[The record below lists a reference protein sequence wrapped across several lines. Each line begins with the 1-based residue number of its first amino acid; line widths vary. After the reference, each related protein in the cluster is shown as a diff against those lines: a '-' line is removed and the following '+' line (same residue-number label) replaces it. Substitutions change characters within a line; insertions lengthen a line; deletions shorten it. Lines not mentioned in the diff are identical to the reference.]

1 MFAGKDNERTE
12 IKSLGEFGLI
22 DRLTSGFKTK
32 HSSTILGIG
41 DDAAIIHPSEN
52 EHLVVTT
59 DMLVEGVHFDLSWM
73 PLKHLG
79 YKSVAVNLSDIAAMN
94 AEARQITVSIAI
106 SNRFSVEAL
115 DELYQGMQLACER
128 YGADL
133 VGGDTTSSPSGLVIS
148 ISAIG
153 TTKPEL
159 VTRRSGA
166 KVTDLICVSGD
177 LGGAYAGL
185 LLLQREKR
193 TFMANPAFQPDLEGN
208 DYILERQLKPEPRF
222 DITKQLAA
230 SSILPT
236 SMIDISD
243 GLASELH
250 HICKQSG
257 CGCTI
262 YEDKIPL
269 DVQTINTAEE
279 FNLDPLTLAL
289 SGGED
294 YELLFTVPLA
304 DFEKLRDIEGIAVIG
319 HIEEKEEGLH
329 LVNNIG
335 QKISLKALGWDSF
348 NQ

>member
-1 MFAGKDNERTE
+1 MFAKKDDERTE

-22 DRLTSGFKTK
+22 DRLTSGF
-32 HSSTILGIG
+32 SAFNASTILGIG
-41 DDAAIIHPSEN
+41 DDAAIIHSSGN
-52 EHLVVTT
+52 EQLLVTT

-73 PLKHLG
+73 PLRHLG
-79 YKSVAVNLSDIAAMN
+79 YKSVAVNLSDVAAMN

-115 DELYQGMQLACER
+115 DELYAGMRMACER

-133 VGGDTTSSPSGLVIS
+133 IGGDTTSSPSGLVIS
-148 ISAIG
+148 ITAIG
-153 TTKPEL
+153 TAKPEKI
-159 VTRRSGA
+159 VRRSGA
-166 KVTDLICVSGD
+166 RATDLICVSGD

-185 LLLQREKR
+185 LMLQREKR
-193 TFMANPAFQPDLEGN
+193 TYMANPAFQPDLEGS

-222 DITKQLAA
+222 DITRQLAEL
-230 SSILPT
+230 SILPT
-236 SMIDISD
+236 SMIDVSD

-250 HICKQSG
+250 HICKQSK

-294 YELLFTVPLA
+294 YELLFTVPIA
-304 DFEKLRDIEGIAVIG
+304 DFEKLRSVEGIAVIG

-335 QKISLKALGWDSF
+335 QKIPLKALGWDSF
-348 NQ
+348 IQ